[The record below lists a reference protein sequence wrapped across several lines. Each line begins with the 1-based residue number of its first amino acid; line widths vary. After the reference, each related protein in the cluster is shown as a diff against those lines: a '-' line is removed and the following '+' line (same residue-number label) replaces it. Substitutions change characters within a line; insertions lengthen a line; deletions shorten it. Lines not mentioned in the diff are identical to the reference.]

1 MTKVM
6 YFFCIK
12 IFGEKKETLG
22 HFFFRRIFFFF
33 WLALNDQISHKNEK
47 KRMIIFKS
55 RIKFKN
61 FKLFK
66 EAN

>member
-1 MTKVM
+1 MTKVV
-6 YFFCIK
+6 YFLLVLKYLRKKKNNDTILLALF
-12 IFGEKKETLG
+12 FG
-22 HFFFRRIFFFF
+22 
-33 WLALNDQISHKNEK
+33 LALNDQISYKNEK
-47 KRMIIFKS
+47 KMIIFKS